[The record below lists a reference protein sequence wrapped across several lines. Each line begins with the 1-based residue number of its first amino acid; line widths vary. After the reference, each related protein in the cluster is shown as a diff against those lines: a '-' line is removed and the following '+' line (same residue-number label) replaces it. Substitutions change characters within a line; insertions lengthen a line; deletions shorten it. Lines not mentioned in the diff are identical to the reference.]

1 MPDPDN
7 TMNGKPPHGRQYNH
21 RLMFTSE
28 ARVGTSYEV
37 LSRTTRPLD
46 SQPNGAFDHFH
57 HSYPRTYVQ
66 GFSDVHVKFISD
78 VWMAGLLLPT
88 PCRPRESGFGI
99 GLGSD
104 WSGPTYKVE
113 IDHTTSF
120 RADLHVGGAAI
131 HLSLKFYGGVVAR

>member
-1 MPDPDN
+1 MPHFKTRAPLCAYLVPWYIFFA
-7 TMNGKPPHGRQYNH
+7 GESRQ
-21 RLMFTSE
+21 RSE
-28 ARVGTSYEV
+28 APGMHESSMHSWRAAHMHDPYT
-37 LSRTTRPLD
+37 RT
-46 SQPNGAFDHFH
+46 QV
-57 HSYPRTYVQ
+57 YVE